1 MSTSVPPRDSG
12 TLAGSAGKSAPSF
25 LSDEQALKRAF
36 DSNYDASLASAQS
49 QLGDATLLAPRVV
62 EVAFLNA
69 WNQRET
75 LATEEEFKTLLADEI
90 RHGSARALSRRASG
104 HRFGSLGGGTQT
116 GPHAVVPKADAE
128 HVWSQIHKTLHG
140 EGQSAAAHAAVATA
154 SRHEAASHM
163 KSVAK
168 RRSWAIPIA
177 VGVVTILAAVAIALY
192 IDSLGEDEAIVTAVN
207 QQGLQPIASNSG
219 QIGTVT
225 LGDGTKMKIGP
236 ETRVVIPDGF
246 PTKIRAVK
254 VDGTASFEVASGLE
268 LPFRVVAKRVHFIAT
283 GTKFVISAFPT
294 DSTVGVQV
302 REGTVTIKGAGKPA
316 TVAANS
322 SAMVE
327 KGAVR
332 QPTEEEQTQAFG
344 WVDGRIS
351 VQHKQLR
358 TVVAELTR
366 WFNYDVKVTDL
377 PLLDREASFAVPLD
391 SSRLAISQVEQ
402 SANVKFAYEG
412 ETKVFRDAKPAPP
425 KAKKK

>member
-1 MSTSVPPRDSG
+1 MSTSVPPRDSAK
-12 TLAGSAGKSAPSF
+12 LAGSTGKSAPSYF
-25 LSDEQALKRAF
+25 PDEQALKRAF
-36 DSNYDASLASAQS
+36 DANYDAALESARG
-49 QLGDATLLAPRVV
+49 QLGEATSMAPRVV
-62 EVAFLNA
+62 EVAFLNT

-75 LATEEEFKTLLADEI
+75 LATEEQFKALLADEI

-104 HRFGSLGGGTQT
+104 HRFGSVGGGTQT
-116 GPHAVVPKADAE
+116 GPHAVVPQADAQ
-128 HVWSQIHKTLHG
+128 HVWSQIQRTIHG

-154 SRHEAASHM
+154 SRHEAATHM

-177 VGVVTILAAVAIALY
+177 VGVITIIAAVAIALY
-192 IDSLGEDEAIVTAVN
+192 IDRLGEDEAIVTAVN
-207 QQGLQPIASNSG
+207 QQGIQPIASNSG

-236 ETRVVIPDGF
+236 ETRVAIPDGF

-254 VDGTASFEVASGLE
+254 VDGAASFEVAPGLE

-294 DSTVGVQV
+294 DSGVGVQV
-302 REGTVTIKGAGKPA
+302 REGSVTVKGAGKP
-316 TVAANS
+316 TIVSANS
-322 SAMVE
+322 SALVE

-332 QPTEEEQTQAFG
+332 QATADEQAQAFG

-425 KAKKK
+425 KKKTK

>member
-75 LATEEEFKTLLADEI
+75 LATEAEFKALLGDEI
-90 RHGSARALSRRASG
+90 RHGAARALSRRASG
-104 HRFGSLGGGTQT
+104 HRFGTLGGGTQT
-116 GPHAVVPKADAE
+116 GPHAVVPNADAE
-128 HVWSQIHKTLHG
+128 HVWSQIEKTLHG

-177 VGVVTILAAVAIALY
+177 VGVVTILVAVAIALY
-192 IDSLGEDEAIVTAVN
+192 IDRLGEDEAIVTAVN

-246 PTKIRAVK
+246 PTKVRAVK

-294 DSTVGVQV
+294 DNAVGVQV

-332 QPTEEEQTQAFG
+332 QPTEEEQAQAFG
-344 WVDGRIS
+344 WVDGKIS
-351 VQHKQLR
+351 VQRKQLR

-412 ETKVFRDAKPAPP
+412 ETKVFRDAKPAAP

>member
-1 MSTSVPPRDSG
+1 
-12 TLAGSAGKSAPSF
+12 
-25 LSDEQALKRAF
+25 
-36 DSNYDASLASAQS
+36 
-49 QLGDATLLAPRVV
+49 
-62 EVAFLNA
+62 
-69 WNQRET
+69 
-75 LATEEEFKTLLADEI
+75 
-90 RHGSARALSRRASG
+90 
-104 HRFGSLGGGTQT
+104 
-116 GPHAVVPKADAE
+116 
-128 HVWSQIHKTLHG
+128 
-140 EGQSAAAHAAVATA
+140 
-154 SRHEAASHM
+154 M

-177 VGVVTILAAVAIALY
+177 VGVVTILVAVAIALY
-192 IDSLGEDEAIVTAVN
+192 IDRLGEDEAIVTAVN

-246 PTKIRAVK
+246 PTKVRAVK

-294 DSTVGVQV
+294 DNAVGVQV

-332 QPTEEEQTQAFG
+332 QPTEEEQAQAFG
-344 WVDGRIS
+344 WVDGKIS
-351 VQHKQLR
+351 VQRKQLR
-358 TVVAELTR
+358 TVVSELTR
-366 WFNYDVKVTDL
+366 WFKYDVKVTDL

-412 ETKVFRDAKPAPP
+412 ETKVFRDAKPAAP